1 MRTVYLTSSMLL
13 RNATESKNATKVLT
27 SYADIASANGKL
39 GKMSFFDASSD
50 ELPDEI
56 KTLLNDCAKADALV
70 ITQRTNKLTDKVQND
85 AFIQRKGFRDI
96 PVRLWN
102 EKTVVAAQT
111 VTGKDLEN
119 IVFGVAK
126 QDGEIVYDTKLGDTS
141 LVKVPRIYA
150 NTIAVQNA

>member
-1 MRTVYLTSSMLL
+1 MLL
-13 RNATESKNATKVLT
+13 RNASNNNQGAKVLT

-50 ELPDEI
+50 ELPSEI
-56 KTLLNDCAKADALV
+56 KTLLEDCAKAEALV
-70 ITQRTNKLTDKVQND
+70 ISQRTNKLTDKVQND
-85 AFIQRKGFRDI
+85 AFIQRKGYRDI

-102 EKTVVAAQT
+102 DKTVVASQT
-111 VTGKDLEN
+111 VTGEDLEN

-126 QDGEIVYDTKLGDTS
+126 QDGELVYDTKLGDTG

-150 NTIAVQNA
+150 NIIAVQKA